1 MVQEYITCF
10 CLKFFNS
17 FKFQKKC
24 SPFLKNNFNFVVVAF
39 CWVLVG
45 SGSELAK
52 AWNSIQSRTILI
64 QIRNTDLKIGVGDLI
79 KKKNSSQLSP
89 DRL

>member
-1 MVQEYITCF
+1 MVQEYNTCF

-24 SPFLKNNFNFVVVAF
+24 SPFLKNNLNFVVVAF

-52 AWNSIQSRTILI
+52 AWNSIQIRTILI
-64 QIRNTDLKIGVGDLI
+64 QIRNTDLKIGFGDLI
-79 KKKNSSQLSP
+79 KKKNSRFSP
-89 DRL
+89 DKL